1 LPQLGEDVNDTQAR
15 ISGAAEILLCH
26 FRGLRYVF
34 LHRCAATVTGEIA
47 DAREVFSV
55 NLLYFQPTPLPMK
68 NRLFLP
74 LFLFLFGMCGA
85 QAKDEKALNLADLK
99 HPVKPMLWK
108 IEGKGLKKPSYLF
121 GTIHLPDKRVTQ
133 LHPTAQKAF
142 DAADTLYTEID
153 LSPANQL
160 GMAKFFMRKDGKTLE
175 EELGKSL
182 LTELN
187 RELAIVNPM
196 LNAKG
201 LNQFK
206 TWAVAMTVPF
216 LQDQLLGKVALDSQL
231 WARATKADK
240 KTGALEKPEDQVGPM
255 DLFTAGEQKELLS
268 VTLKVMK
275 KSRELKVQPYQE
287 LIDAYLMGDIQVA
300 AEIMKKNSS
309 MGVKMSDALMAKFM
323 KNLLHV
329 RNRGMADTII
339 NDLKS
344 PERGSC
350 FFAAGT
356 GHYVGEKNVGEMLK
370 AAGYQITLLQ
380 DKE

>member
-1 LPQLGEDVNDTQAR
+1 
-15 ISGAAEILLCH
+15 
-26 FRGLRYVF
+26 
-34 LHRCAATVTGEIA
+34 
-47 DAREVFSV
+47 
-55 NLLYFQPTPLPMK
+55 
-68 NRLFLP
+68 
-74 LFLFLFGMCGA
+74 
-85 QAKDEKALNLADLK
+85 
-99 HPVKPMLWK
+99 
-108 IEGKGLKKPSYLF
+108 
-121 GTIHLPDKRVTQ
+121 
-133 LHPTAQKAF
+133 
-142 DAADTLYTEID
+142 
-153 LSPANQL
+153 
-160 GMAKFFMRKDGKTLE
+160 
-175 EELGKSL
+175 